1 MNKFLSLLVA
11 AIVLGAASIA
21 SARTVT
27 KYRVPA
33 ASSTSTAQS
42 FQGNWNISY

>member
-11 AIVLGAASIA
+11 TIILGAASIA

-27 KYRVPA
+27 KYHAAA
-33 ASSTSTAQS
+33 ASGTSTAES
-42 FQGNWNISY
+42 FQANWNISY